1 MGRSTIPL
9 HCACASAL
17 GGRGVI
23 AELCSVRG
31 AVRDTVLHPL
41 TLSYLLLLL
50 QGPWNHAFYL
60 ALDAALPPTPDPF
73 TITTLE
79 KVGIDQFV
87 QAPIISVRVM
97 VRVITVRVR
106 VIITVGS
113 GLSSLL
119 GLGLP
124 SL

>member
-1 MGRSTIPL
+1 MGRSTIPV

-41 TLSYLLLLL
+41 TLAYLLLLL

-87 QAPIISVRVM
+87 QAPIISVRV
-97 VRVITVRVR
+97 R
-106 VIITVGS
+106 VIITHC
-113 GLSSLL
+113 
-119 GLGLP
+119 
-124 SL
+124 